1 MSEEERTMDE
11 CMTEETYKALVA
23 EDSSG
28 KLKHNNNV
36 SKAQYAK
43 DAQNNNGANE
53 EKAVAAFI
61 IAIVVIWTVV
71 LLLGQSGKMSGELR
85 SGGNIFPDAM
95 KAGDTITFGMYN
107 NEEIEWRV
115 LKLSEDGKE
124 AVLISKNIL
133 CMKAYDA
140 AESGRCSYD
149 KEGNRYLKGSAAD
162 IDQQLQ
168 IQVWGNN
175 DWSLSNIRT
184 WLNSS
189 DEVVKYDGQAPVTA
203 AMAEGHNGYQ
213 NEPGFLYGFKEEE
226 LEAIKEVENI
236 TCGNKVSDR
245 DTIVTK
251 DKVYLLSL
259 EELKWFEEAGISLL
273 AEPTEAA
280 VTGDGTGWYLL
291 DMEIYSEKAYYW
303 WLREP
308 VKEASAKCYLVGNG
322 IEEEN
327 IYKKDV
333 SMEGFGIRPVIT
345 VYTGK

>member
-1 MSEEERTMDE
+1 M
-11 CMTEETYKALVA
+11 
-23 EDSSG
+23 
-28 KLKHNNNV
+28 
-36 SKAQYAK
+36 
-43 DAQNNNGANE
+43 
-53 EKAVAAFI
+53 
-61 IAIVVIWTVV
+61 
-71 LLLGQSGKMSGELR
+71 
-85 SGGNIFPDAM
+85 
-95 KAGDTITFGMYN
+95 
-107 NEEIEWRV
+107 
-115 LKLSEDGKE
+115 SEDGKE

-140 AESGRCSYD
+140 AESGKCSYD

-189 DEVVKYDGQAPVTA
+189 DEVVKYDGQAPVAA
-203 AMAEGHNGYQ
+203 AMGEGRNGYQ

-226 LEAIKEVENI
+226 LEAVKEVENI
-236 TCGNKVSDR
+236 TCGNKLSDR

-273 AEPTEAA
+273 AEPTKAA
-280 VTGDGTGWYLL
+280 IANDGTSWYVM
-291 DMEIYSEKAYYW
+291 DMEMYSEKAYYW

-308 VKEASAKCYLVGNG
+308 VKEASAKCYIVGNG
-322 IEEEN
+322 MEEEN
-327 IYKKDV
+327 IYKKNV

-345 VYTGK
+345 VNVEK

>member
-1 MSEEERTMDE
+1 MSEEKRMLNVR
-11 CMTEETYKALVA
+11 MTEETYKALVT
-23 EDSSG
+23 EDNS
-28 KLKHNNNV
+28 LKMKSKKNNN
-36 SKAQYAK
+36 
-43 DAQNNNGANE
+43 DTNE
-53 EKAVAAFI
+53 EKEMAALI

-71 LLLGQSGKMSGELR
+71 LLLSQGGKMSGEP
-85 SGGNIFPDAM
+85 GGGGSMFPDTM

-133 CMKAYDA
+133 CMKAFDA
-140 AESGRCSYD
+140 ADSGRCTYD
-149 KEGNRYLKGSAAD
+149 KEGNRYLRGSEAD

-168 IQVWGNN
+168 IQVRGNN

-189 DEVVKYDGQAPVTA
+189 DEVVKYDGQAPVAA

-213 NEPGFLYGFKEEE
+213 NEPGFLHGFKEEE
-226 LEAIKEVENI
+226 LEAIREVENI
-236 TCGNKVSDR
+236 TCGNKVSGR
-245 DTIVTK
+245 ETIVTK

-273 AEPTEAA
+273 AEPTQAA
-280 VTGDGTGWYLL
+280 IANDDTGWYLL
-291 DMEIYSEKAYYW
+291 DMEQYSEKAYYW

-308 VKEASAKCYLVGNG
+308 VKEASAKCYIVGNG
-322 IEEEN
+322 IRDEN
-327 IYKKDV
+327 LFKEDV

>member
-1 MSEEERTMDE
+1 MSEEEHTMG
-11 CMTEETYKALVA
+11 CMTEKAYKALVR
-23 EDSSG
+23 EDFSG
-28 KLKHNNNV
+28 KSKHKNSV
-36 SKAQYAK
+36 SKPQSVK
-43 DAQNNNGANE
+43 DGINNDNTNE
-53 EKAVAAFI
+53 EKTVAAFI
-61 IAIVVIWTVV
+61 IAIVVIWTTV
-71 LLLGQSGKMSGELR
+71 LLLSQGEKMSGELG
-85 SGGNIFPDAM
+85 SGGNIFPDTM
-95 KAGDTITFGMYN
+95 KAGDTITFGTYN
-107 NEEIEWRV
+107 DKEIEWRV

-149 KEGNRYLKGSAAD
+149 KEGNKYLKGSAAD

-189 DEVVKYDGQAPVTA
+189 AEVVKYDGQAPVA
-203 AMAEGHNGYQ
+203 VAMAEGHNGYQ

-226 LEAIKEVENI
+226 LEAIKEVEN
-236 TCGNKVSDR
+236 TTFGNKVSDSEI
-245 DTIVTK
+245 IVTK

-273 AEPTEAA
+273 AEPTQAA
-280 VTGDGTGWYLL
+280 IANDGTEWYLS
-291 DMEIYSEKAYYW
+291 DMEIYEEKAYYW

-308 VKEASAKCYLVGNG
+308 VKEASAKCYIVGNG

-345 VYTGK
+345 VYTDK

>member
-1 MSEEERTMDE
+1 MSEKERM
-11 CMTEETYKALVA
+11 MEETYKALVA
-23 EDSSG
+23 EDFSG
-28 KLKHNNNV
+28 KPKHKN
-36 SKAQYAK
+36 
-43 DAQNNNGANE
+43 DTNE
-53 EKAVAAFI
+53 EKTVAALI
-61 IAIVVIWTVV
+61 IGIVAIWTVV
-71 LLLGQSGKMSGELR
+71 LLLAQGGKISGNR
-85 SGGNIFPDAM
+85 GNLFPDTM

-115 LKLSEDGKE
+115 LKVSEDGKE

-140 AESGRCSYD
+140 AESGKCSYD
-149 KEGNRYLKGSAAD
+149 KEGNRYLKGSAAE

-189 DEVVKYDGQAPVTA
+189 DEVVKYDGQAPVAA
-203 AMAEGHNGYQ
+203 AMGEGRNGYQ

-226 LEAIKEVENI
+226 LEAVKEVENI
-236 TCGNKVSDR
+236 TCGNKLSDR

-273 AEPTEAA
+273 AEPTKAA
-280 VTGDGTGWYLL
+280 IANDDTSWYVM
-291 DMEIYSEKAYYW
+291 DMEMYSEKAYYW

-308 VKEASAKCYLVGNG
+308 VKEASAKCYIVGNG
-322 IEEEN
+322 MEEEN
-327 IYKKDV
+327 IYKKNV

-345 VYTGK
+345 VNVEK